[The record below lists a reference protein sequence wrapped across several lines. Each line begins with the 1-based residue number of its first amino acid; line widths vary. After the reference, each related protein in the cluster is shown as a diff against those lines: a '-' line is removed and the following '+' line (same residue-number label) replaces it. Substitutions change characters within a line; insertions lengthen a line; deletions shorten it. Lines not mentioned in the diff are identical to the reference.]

1 MFEDNAYNDLLK
13 KIGFKGSG
21 VKSDI
26 SKVIVSL
33 IVCWLPLLVITIIKG
48 TFWTGDIS
56 RSFIT
61 DFDIQARF
69 LVTLPIFI
77 LADRMVSSK
86 LALII
91 AQFINSGI
99 VGNEIREDFELIIK
113 SKTRFLRSKWTNLAI
128 LALCYLQVFL
138 VLFYES
144 SSTSLLSWQVME
156 ADGETSLNLAGKWF
170 ILISGPF
177 LLFLFYR
184 WLFRIIVWGI
194 LMYNISRLKLT
205 LFPMH
210 PDLAGSL
217 GFLGYSIRYFS
228 PVALAISATVAG
240 TMADFMLAE
249 GLHLADVRFSAL
261 GYFILMTLLFTL
273 PLFVFSNQLINA
285 REKSVYE
292 NYDYTNGIYR
302 ELRKEISK
310 GHNQVTREDLK
321 LPDFSAA
328 ADLSAVIENSLKMK
342 FIPFTIK
349 DLIPLWIM
357 MTIPFLGVILIE
369 IPVTQ
374 ILQSVVSLLM

>member
-1 MFEDNAYNDLLK
+1 ME
-13 KIGFKGSG
+13 
-21 VKSDI
+21 
-26 SKVIVSL
+26 
-33 IVCWLPLLVITIIKG
+33 
-48 TFWTGDIS
+48 
-56 RSFIT
+56 
-61 DFDIQARF
+61 
-69 LVTLPIFI
+69 
-77 LADRMVSSK
+77 
-86 LALII
+86 
-91 AQFINSGI
+91 
-99 VGNEIREDFELIIK
+99 
-113 SKTRFLRSKWTNLAI
+113 TN
-128 LALCYLQVFL
+128 
-138 VLFYES
+138 
-144 SSTSLLSWQVME
+144 
-156 ADGETSLNLAGKWF
+156 GETSLNLAGKWF

-194 LMYNISRLKLT
+194 MMYNISRLKLT

-249 GLHLADVRFSAL
+249 GLHLVDVRFSAL

-273 PLFVFSNQLINA
+273 PLFVFSNKLIDA

-310 GHNQVTREDLK
+310 GHNQVTHEDLK

-328 ADLSAVIENSLKMK
+328 ADLSAVIENALKMK

-349 DLIPLWIM
+349 DLIPLWVM
-357 MTIPFLGVILIE
+357 MAIPFLGVILIE